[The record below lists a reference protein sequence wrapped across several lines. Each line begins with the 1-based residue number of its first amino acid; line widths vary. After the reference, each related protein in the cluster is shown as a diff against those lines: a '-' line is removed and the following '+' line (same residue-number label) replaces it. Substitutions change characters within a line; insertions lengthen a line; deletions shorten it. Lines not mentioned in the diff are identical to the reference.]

1 MLDDFTIF
9 FNLRLIFYQSV
20 NCNHPRLYF
29 PGVVGSGNSDLSLSY
44 CLTIS
49 HPLYLAFIS
58 QVWLEAATQ
67 IFFSLGL
74 AFGGVIAYAS
84 YMPVK
89 NNCYRDAVIVSITNC
104 ATSVFAGV
112 VIFSILGFKAH
123 KVGK

>member
-1 MLDDFTIF
+1 M
-9 FNLRLIFYQSV
+9 
-20 NCNHPRLYF
+20 
-29 PGVVGSGNSDLSLSY
+29 
-44 CLTIS
+44 
-49 HPLYLAFIS
+49 
-58 QVWLEAATQ
+58 EAATQ

>member
-1 MLDDFTIF
+1 MILQFFDFKTNF
-9 FNLRLIFYQSV
+9 LFDKTFTNLSTVI
-20 NCNHPRLYF
+20 
-29 PGVVGSGNSDLSLSY
+29 
-44 CLTIS
+44 I
-49 HPLYLAFIS
+49 LAFIS